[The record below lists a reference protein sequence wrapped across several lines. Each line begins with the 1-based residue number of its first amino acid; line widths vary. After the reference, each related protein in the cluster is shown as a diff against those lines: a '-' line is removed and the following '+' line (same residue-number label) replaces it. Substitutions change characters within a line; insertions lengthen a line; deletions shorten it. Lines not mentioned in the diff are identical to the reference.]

1 MIRVTDLSPDMRI
14 IAYFRLYT
22 RGLQSF
28 LTTHPYISNKIIKHR
43 DVSAYIYL

>member
-1 MIRVTDLSPDMRI
+1 MIRVTDLSPDMRMM
-14 IAYFRLYT
+14 T

-28 LTTHPYISNKIIKHR
+28 LTTHPFISNKIIKHP